1 MKKNRSSFPLWH
13 LFDTHQQREAAV
25 ACMEDKSMITKA
37 SQLSPVTTKNDSLVS
52 QVVHQE
58 AKKPKAGGSGGAVA
72 GGSGGGSVSAEIAK
86 EPKPGGSGYGAVA
99 GGSGGGLVSA
109 EIAKEP
115 KPGGSGGAAVA
126 GGSGRGWV
134 SAEIAKEPKPGGSG
148 GAAVAGGS
156 GRGWVSA
163 EIAKEPKPGGSGGAA
178 VAGGSGR
185 GSVSAEI
192 AKEPKPGGSGGRAVA
207 GGSGGGSVSGEIAK
221 ELKPGGNGGAVA
233 GGSGRGSVSAEIA
246 KESKPG
252 GSCGDA
258 VAGGSGG
265 GSVSAEIAREPK
277 PGGSGGG
284 GAVAGGS
291 GGGSVSTEIAK
302 KPKPGGSGGGGAIAG
317 GSGGGSVSAEI
328 IGKRKRGRPK
338 KFDMDSETVS
348 LPVSPP
354 PDFTSSLSGTYE
366 KRGRRRPYGSG
377 RLQLLASLGDYE
389 AETAGGSFTPHVMLV
404 DPGEDI
410 LSKISSFAERGPLA
424 VCILSATGAV
434 SIATITEPS
443 YGGIWRYR
451 GLFEILSLSGS
462 FTLDE
467 TSGAHRKT
475 GVLSVSLAKPDGRVF
490 GGTVVGPLIAY
501 NPIQLIVASFKQN
514 IFKELKL
521 RQLAESAAAAG
532 SVLGNAGT
540 AEGEGHGT
548 RPTST
553 NGSEAGN
560 TTTFDPRNVIKS
572 EPGNEDL

>member
-1 MKKNRSSFPLWH
+1 
-13 LFDTHQQREAAV
+13 
-25 ACMEDKSMITKA
+25 MEDKSMITKA

-99 GGSGGGLVSA
+99 GGSGGGL
-109 EIAKEP
+109 
-115 KPGGSGGAAVA
+115 
-126 GGSGRGWV
+126 V

-265 GSVSAEIAREPK
+265 GS
-277 PGGSGGG
+277 
-284 GAVAGGS
+284 
-291 GGGSVSTEIAK
+291 
-302 KPKPGGSGGGGAIAG
+302 
-317 GSGGGSVSAEI
+317 
-328 IGKRKRGRPK
+328 GKERGRPK

-366 KRGRRRPYGSG
+366 KRGRRRPYGS
-377 RLQLLASLGDYE
+377 GDYE

-467 TSGAHRKT
+467 TRGAHRKT

-560 TTTFDPRNVIKS
+560 TTTFDPRKVIES

>member
-1 MKKNRSSFPLWH
+1 
-13 LFDTHQQREAAV
+13 
-25 ACMEDKSMITKA
+25 MEDKSMITKA

-156 GRGWVSA
+156 GR
-163 EIAKEPKPGGSGGAA
+163 
-178 VAGGSGR
+178 AG
-185 GSVSAEI
+185 
-192 AKEPKPGGSGGRAVA
+192 KK
-207 GGSGGGSVSGEIAK
+207 
-221 ELKPGGNGGAVA
+221 
-233 GGSGRGSVSAEIA
+233 
-246 KESKPG
+246 SKPG

-377 RLQLLASLGDYE
+377 DYE

-467 TSGAHRKT
+467 TRGAHRKT

-560 TTTFDPRNVIKS
+560 TTTFDPRKVIES